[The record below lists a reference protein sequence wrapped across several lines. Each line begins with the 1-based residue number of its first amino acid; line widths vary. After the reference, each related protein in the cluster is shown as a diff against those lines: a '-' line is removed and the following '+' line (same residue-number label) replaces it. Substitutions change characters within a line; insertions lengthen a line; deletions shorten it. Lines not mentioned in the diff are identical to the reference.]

1 MKRGWKYPAAFF
13 CAPGFSLA
21 SCQLGVRDCN
31 LMAVMERSIWKRWGE
46 TSWESVK
53 IFAEI
58 EGELR
63 AAAFAY
69 YALFSLIP
77 LFTLLLTLGSVFV
90 DSQNIIDTVEKFFPM
105 GESEQGFV
113 WQMAE
118 LLQKARGRV
127 SALSLLVLLWSSI
140 RFFQALVQG
149 VNRAWHRV
157 EIPWWKLPLK
167 NLLMMLVLA
176 SALGIGLVA
185 PAILQ
190 AAMKI
195 LAALEGFLND
205 QIPGMHLNT
214 LTVIFSGSRYVVAG
228 GLMFYSLSALY
239 MLAPGRRI
247 YFHQVWKSALIVSM
261 SLQIGQSIF
270 GNYVAK
276 IVNFNAIYGSVGA
289 LMLALMWV
297 YIAGVLILL
306 GSCFCAAAA
315 DGQSAITPTNSS
327 H

>member
-1 MKRGWKYPAAFF
+1 
-13 CAPGFSLA
+13 
-21 SCQLGVRDCN
+21 
-31 LMAVMERSIWKRWGE
+31 MEQSVWKRCRE
-46 TSWESVK
+46 TGWETVR
-53 IFAEI
+53 IFTQI

-77 LFTLLLTLGSVFV
+77 LFALLLTMGSVFV
-90 DSQNIIDTVEKFFPM
+90 DSHDIIDTVEKFFPM

-127 SALSLLVLLWSSI
+127 SALSVLVLLWSSI

-167 NLLMMLVLA
+167 NLLMMTVLA
-176 SALGIGLVA
+176 SALGVGLVA

-195 LAALEGFLND
+195 LAALEGFLNE
-205 QIPGMHLNT
+205 QIPGMHFNALT
-214 LTVIFSGSRYVVAG
+214 LVFNGSRYIVAG
-228 GLMFYSLSALY
+228 GLVFYSLGALY

-247 YFHQVWKSALIVSM
+247 YFHQVWRPALVVSI
-261 SLQIGQSIF
+261 SLQIGQSVF

-306 GSCFCAAAA
+306 GSCYCAAAA
-315 DGQSAITPTNSS
+315 GQSATTPTNSS

>member
-1 MKRGWKYPAAFF
+1 
-13 CAPGFSLA
+13 
-21 SCQLGVRDCN
+21 
-31 LMAVMERSIWKRWGE
+31 MEQSVWKRCRE
-46 TSWESVK
+46 TCWEAVR
-53 IFAEI
+53 IFSQI

-77 LFTLLLTLGSVFV
+77 LFTLLLTLGSIFV
-90 DSQNIIDTVEKFFPM
+90 DSHDIIDTVGKFFPM

-118 LLQKARGRV
+118 SLQKARGSV

-149 VNRAWHRV
+149 VNRAWHHA

-167 NLLMMLVLA
+167 NLLMMAVLA
-176 SALGIGLVA
+176 SALGIALIA
-185 PAILQ
+185 PAFLQ

-195 LAALEGFLND
+195 FAAFEGFLNE
-205 QIPGMHLNT
+205 QIPGMHFSALT
-214 LTVIFSGSRYVVAG
+214 LIFNGSRYIVAG

-247 YFHQVWKSALIVSM
+247 YFQQVWKSALIVSL

-315 DGQSAITPTNSS
+315 GGQSSTTPTNS
-327 H
+327 

>member
-1 MKRGWKYPAAFF
+1 
-13 CAPGFSLA
+13 
-21 SCQLGVRDCN
+21 
-31 LMAVMERSIWKRWGE
+31 MEQSAWKRCGE
-46 TSWESVK
+46 TSWKAVR
-53 IFAEI
+53 IFTQI

-90 DSQNIIDTVEKFFPM
+90 DSSDIIDTVEKFFPM

-118 LLQKARGRV
+118 SLQKARGGV
-127 SALSLLVLLWSSI
+127 SALSVLVLLWSSI

-167 NLLMMLVLA
+167 NLLMMAVLA
-176 SALGIGLVA
+176 SALGIGLIA
-185 PAILQ
+185 PAFLQ

-195 LAALEGFLND
+195 LAALEGFLNE
-205 QIPGMHLNT
+205 QIPGLHFSALT
-214 LTVIFSGSRYVVAG
+214 LVFNGSRYIVAG
-228 GLMFYSLSALY
+228 GLMFYALSALY

-247 YFHQVWKSALIVSM
+247 YFQQVWRSALIVSIA
-261 SLQIGQSIF
+261 LQIGQSIF

-297 YIAGVLILL
+297 YIAGVLILF

-315 DGQSAITPTNSS
+315 SGQNATTPTNSS